1 MAETLPNAVGLRERL
16 RALPGGEE
24 LLAVAADV
32 APGRAFLVGGA
43 VRDLLLGRRPREL
56 DVVMEGGDGPFGR
69 AAAQLAAVLASRLG
83 AHASVNGHERFGTA
97 IVEWKGDGEEGG
109 RIDIATAR
117 RERYPAPGALPEV
130 QAASL
135 EEDLRRRDFTVN
147 ALACALDGTRPGEL
161 PAVTHAE
168 ENQRVAS
175 DALDDPRTAAHA
187 KERVRVATHALDD
200 SRATAHAE
208 EDLRVA
214 THALEDL
221 RARRLRVLHDR
232 SFVEDPTRLWRLAR
246 YRARLG
252 FTVEDHT
259 ARLAADAVAGGALG
273 MVSLARVGAELRL
286 ALGEADAVAA
296 LAALDELGVL
306 AALHPRLR
314 FDARLARE
322 ALELLSGAEGGAES
336 DPRPDLLLLAVLFQS
351 MAVDVLE
358 EDVEGNIDAL
368 LGGMEFRASESAVV
382 TRAAICA
389 DALAEALAHAE
400 EGSEIYEIASCESL
414 EGVALAGAWDEPWSN
429 TRTAAHRWLT
439 ELHNVRLEITG
450 ADLLTAGIPEG
461 PEIGR
466 RLRAVLCAR
475 LDGELADGREAEL
488 AAALQLR

>member
-1 MAETLPNAVGLRERL
+1 M
-16 RALPGGEE
+16 
-24 LLAVAADV
+24 
-32 APGRAFLVGGA
+32 
-43 VRDLLLGRRPREL
+43 
-56 DVVMEGGDGPFGR
+56 
-69 AAAQLAAVLASRLG
+69 S
-83 AHASVNGHERFGTA
+83 GHERFGTA
-97 IVEWKGDGEEGG
+97 IVEWKGDREEGG

-147 ALACALDGTRPGEL
+147 ALAVALAGPRPGEL
-161 PAVTHAE
+161 HA
-168 ENQRVAS
+168 AS
-175 DALDDPRTAAHA
+175 
-187 KERVRVATHALDD
+187 
-200 SRATAHAE
+200 
-208 EDLRVA
+208 
-214 THALEDL
+214 HALEDL

-232 SFVEDPTRLWRLAR
+232 SFIEDPTRLWRLAR

-259 ARLAADAVAGGALG
+259 ARLAAGAVAGGALG
-273 MVSLARVGAELRL
+273 TVSLARIGAELRL

-296 LAALDELGVL
+296 LAALDVLGVL

-336 DPRPDLLLLAVLFQS
+336 DPRPDLLLLAVLCRP

-358 EDVEGNIDAL
+358 EDVEGDIDAL

-389 DALAEALAHAE
+389 GTLAEALARAE
-400 EGSEIYEIASCESL
+400 EGSAIYEVASCESL

-429 TRTAAHRWLT
+429 TRTAVHRWLT
-439 ELHNVRLEITG
+439 ELRNVRLEITG

-466 RLRAVLCAR
+466 RLRAALCAR

-488 AAALQLR
+488 AAALQLRRMGR